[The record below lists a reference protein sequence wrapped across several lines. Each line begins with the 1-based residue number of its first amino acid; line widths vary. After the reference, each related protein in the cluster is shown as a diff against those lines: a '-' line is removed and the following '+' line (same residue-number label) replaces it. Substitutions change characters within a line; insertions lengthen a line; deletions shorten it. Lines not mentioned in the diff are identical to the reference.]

1 MIAVSGM
8 SFPIDHIQ
16 RLGKLAVDGQKERQH
31 NIKMAKEQSLPNL
44 DFNDIEKPKIKNNID
59 KPKLT
64 GRDAL
69 LAMRKKARA

>member
-1 MIAVSGM
+1 
-8 SFPIDHIQ
+8 
-16 RLGKLAVDGQKERQH
+16 
-31 NIKMAKEQSLPNL
+31 MAKRHSLPTL
-44 DFNDIEKPKIKNNID
+44 EFNDIEKPKIKSDID

>member
-1 MIAVSGM
+1 
-8 SFPIDHIQ
+8 
-16 RLGKLAVDGQKERQH
+16 
-31 NIKMAKEQSLPNL
+31 MAKEQSLPNL

>member
-1 MIAVSGM
+1 MIFGS
-8 SFPIDHIQ
+8 Q
-16 RLGKLAVDGQKERQH
+16 WKQCVDPD
-31 NIKMAKEQSLPNL
+31 A
-44 DFNDIEKPKIKNNID
+44 DFGTSIFNFASVCDFEDIEKPKIKGDID